1 MNAAEPLHPI
11 AISTATAT
19 ASDLYPHPINP
30 FSPRVRGLY
39 IDDLVVVGHRDVHR
53 PDGATRIIART
64 PSFDV
69 WRDSALHIAHRIGDA
84 SIDDSLTGRIDAE
97 LFAPGWLSGN
107 DLFERV
113 FTGLILSARQD
124 PLDAWEL
131 FYRNTRMRLAASLD
145 GRGVADIV
153 EGLDEFAEIYR
164 HVDRLVPTTGSVL
177 EIGSCFGFLAL
188 HLASRH
194 HRRVTASDVSTSTMS
209 LLGALAP
216 RLGICL
222 STTTLDARTLACPDA
237 SYDTVVLV
245 HLLEHLD
252 DVEGRKALDEARRVA
267 RRTIIV
273 AVPYEEVATASYG
286 HVRTIRRDDLEQ
298 WALQDPRWRGRVED
312 FRGGWLVLD
321 RAGTTGAELYE
332 S

>member
-1 MNAAEPLHPI
+1 MKPAEPL
-11 AISTATAT
+11 TAT
-19 ASDLYPHPINP
+19 ASTLYPHPINP

-53 PDGATRIIART
+53 PDGATRLIART
-64 PSFDV
+64 PSFDL
-69 WRDSALHIAHRIGDA
+69 WRDGGLHIAHHIGDA
-84 SIDDSLTGRIDAE
+84 SIDDTLTGRIETE

-113 FTGLILSARQD
+113 FTGLILSARQN

-131 FYRNTRMRLAASLD
+131 FYRNTRMTLAAILD
-145 GRGVADIV
+145 GRGDTDVV
-153 EGLDEFAEIYR
+153 EGLGAFAEIYR
-164 HVDRLVPTTGSVL
+164 HADEIIPPKGSVL

-194 HRRVTASDVSTSTMS
+194 QRRVTASDVSTSSMS

-267 RRTIIV
+267 RRTIVV
-273 AVPYEEVATASYG
+273 AVPYEDIATQSYG
-286 HVRTIRRDDLEQ
+286 HVRTICHDDLEH
-298 WALQDPRWRGRVED
+298 WAVQDPRWRGRVED
-312 FRGGWLVLD
+312 FRGGWLVLERKD
-321 RAGTTGAELYE
+321 ATGAELYE

>member
-1 MNAAEPLHPI
+1 MSPSDPG
-11 AISTATAT
+11 ATAT
-19 ASDLYPHPINP
+19 ASALYPHPINP
-30 FSPRVRGLY
+30 FAPRVRGLY

-53 PDGATRIIART
+53 PDAGTRLIART

-69 WRDSALHIAHRIGDA
+69 WRDDTVHIAHRVGDS
-84 SIDDSLTGRIDAE
+84 SIDDTLTGRIEAE

-131 FYRNTRMRLAASLD
+131 FYRNTRMTLAAIID
-145 GRGVADIV
+145 GRGGMEVTK
-153 EGLDEFAEIYR
+153 GLGAFAEIYH
-164 HVDRLVPTTGSVL
+164 HVDRIVPPTGSVL

-194 HRRVTASDVSTSTMS
+194 RRRVTASDVSTSSMS

-237 SYDTVVLV
+237 SYDTLVLV

-273 AVPYEEVATASYG
+273 AVPYEDVATASYG
-286 HVRTIRRDDLEQ
+286 HVRTVCRGDLEQ
-298 WALQDPRWRGRVED
+298 WAVQDPRWRGRVED
-312 FRGGWLVLD
+312 FRGGWLVLE
-321 RAGTTGAELYE
+321 RVEETGVIRHR

>member
-1 MNAAEPLHPI
+1 MNPAEPL
-11 AISTATAT
+11 TAVTTSA
-19 ASDLYPHPINP
+19 LYPHPINP
-30 FSPRVRGLY
+30 FSSRVRGLY
-39 IDDLVVVGHRDVHR
+39 VDDLVVVGHRDVHR
-53 PDGATRIIART
+53 PDGATRLIART

-69 WRDSALHIAHRIGDA
+69 WRGGLLHIAHRIGDA
-84 SIDDSLTGRIDAE
+84 NIDDTLTDRIENE

-124 PLDAWEL
+124 ALDAWEL
-131 FYRNTRMRLAASLD
+131 FYRNTRMTLAAFLD
-145 GRGVADIV
+145 GRCDAAGV
-153 EGLDEFAEIYR
+153 EGLGAFAEIYR
-164 HVDRLVPTTGSVL
+164 HVDGIVPSTGSVL
-177 EIGSCFGFLAL
+177 ELGSCFGFLAL

-194 HRRVTASDVSTSTMS
+194 HRRVTASDVSTSSMS

-216 RLGICL
+216 RLGVCL

-252 DVEGRKALDEARRVA
+252 DVEGRRALDEARRVA
-267 RRTIIV
+267 RRTIVV
-273 AVPYEEVATASYG
+273 AVPYEDVATASYG
-286 HVRTIRRDDLEQ
+286 HVRTICRRDLED
-298 WALQDPRWRGRVED
+298 WAVQDPRWRGRVED
-312 FRGGWLVLD
+312 FRGGWLVLE
-321 RAGTTGAELYE
+321 RVAEKDEDENLHE

>member
-1 MNAAEPLHPI
+1 MNPAEPL
-11 AISTATAT
+11 ATAP
-19 ASDLYPHPINP
+19 ASALYPHPINP
-30 FSPRVRGLY
+30 FSPRIRGLY
-39 IDDLVVVGHRDVHR
+39 IDDLVAVGHRDVHR
-53 PDGATRIIART
+53 PDGATRLIART

-69 WRDSALHIAHRIGDA
+69 WREDTLHIAHRIGDA
-84 SIDDSLTGRIDAE
+84 SIDDTLTGRIETE

-124 PLDAWEL
+124 PLDAWDL
-131 FYRNTRMRLAASLD
+131 FYRNTRTTLAANLD
-145 GRGVADIV
+145 GRGGAEIT
-153 EGLDEFAEIYR
+153 EELGAFAEIYR
-164 HVDRLVPTTGSVL
+164 HVDQIVPPTGSVL

-194 HRRVTASDVSTSTMS
+194 HRRVTASDVSTSSMS

-222 STTTLDARTLACPDA
+222 STSTLDARTLACPDA
-237 SYDTVVLV
+237 SHDTVVLV

-267 RRTIIV
+267 RRTIVV
-273 AVPYEEVATASYG
+273 AVPYEDVATASYG
-286 HVRTIRRDDLEQ
+286 HVRTICRGDLEQ
-298 WALQDPRWRGRVED
+298 WAVQDPRWRGRVED
-312 FRGGWLVLD
+312 FRGGWLVLERKD
-321 RAGTTGAELYE
+321 ETGAELYE